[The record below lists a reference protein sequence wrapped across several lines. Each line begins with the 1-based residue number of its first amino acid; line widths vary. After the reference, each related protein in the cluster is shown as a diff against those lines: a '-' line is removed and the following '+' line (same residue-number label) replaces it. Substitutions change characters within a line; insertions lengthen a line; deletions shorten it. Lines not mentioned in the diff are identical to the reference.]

1 MRHRRRHFA
10 VTHNDVRP
18 ADRLSDC
25 CASTS
30 FRASGARHDESG
42 TGKWRKDRG
51 RRQGAAQHAGFFVVP
66 AASEKFGGDDDCACP
81 RWGGPHQCD
90 QAGERIQGCRWRT
103 EPGGHAL
110 LISDV
115 NAMGLSVAQGI
126 VTSESFYWDLNDQ
139 TRQWSRRFME
149 KLPGQVPNMV
159 HAGAYSAV
167 LLYLRSVASAGT
179 IDASVVV
186 ARMKQM
192 PVNDFNNQNV
202 RGRQDGGCFTPCI
215 SSA

>member
-1 MRHRRRHFA
+1 MAER
-10 VTHNDVRP
+10 
-18 ADRLSDC
+18 SWE
-25 CASTS
+25 ASRVPLNTPDFSS
-30 FRASGARHDESG
+30 FLLRAKNSGA
-42 TGKWRKDRG
+42 TTIALALA
-51 RRQGAAQHAGFFVVP
+51 GADLTNAIKQANEFRVADGGQNL
-66 AASEKFGGDDDCACP
+66 AAMLSF
-81 RWGGPHQCD
+81 
-90 QAGERIQGCRWRT
+90 
-103 EPGGHAL
+103 
-110 LISDV
+110 ISDV

-167 LLYLRSVASAGT
+167 LHYLRSVASAGT

-192 PVNDFNNQNV
+192 PVNDFNNQDV
-202 RGRQDGGCFTPCI
+202 RGRQDGVCFTPCI

>member
-1 MRHRRRHFA
+1 MPLNTPDF
-10 VTHNDVRP
+10 
-18 ADRLSDC
+18 S
-25 CASTS
+25 S
-30 FRASGARHDESG
+30 FLLRAKNSGA
-42 TGKWRKDRG
+42 TTIALALA
-51 RRQGAAQHAGFFVVP
+51 GADLTNAIKQANEFRV
-66 AASEKFGGDDDCACP
+66 ADGG
-81 RWGGPHQCD
+81 Q
-90 QAGERIQGCRWRT
+90 
-103 EPGGHAL
+103 
-110 LISDV
+110 
-115 NAMGLSVAQGI
+115 MGLSVAQGI

-167 LLYLRSVASAGT
+167 LHYLRSVASAGT

-192 PVNDFNNQNV
+192 PVNDFNNQDV
-202 RGRQDGGCFTPCI
+202 RVRQDGVCFTPCI

>member
-1 MRHRRRHFA
+1 MALANGGKIVAGVKVPLNTPDF
-10 VTHNDVRP
+10 
-18 ADRLSDC
+18 S
-25 CASTS
+25 S
-30 FRASGARHDESG
+30 FLLQAKNSGA
-42 TGKWRKDRG
+42 TTIALALA
-51 RRQGAAQHAGFFVVP
+51 GADLTNAIKQANEFRVADGGQNL
-66 AASEKFGGDDDCACP
+66 AAMLSF
-81 RWGGPHQCD
+81 
-90 QAGERIQGCRWRT
+90 
-103 EPGGHAL
+103 
-110 LISDV
+110 ISDV

>member
-1 MRHRRRHFA
+1 MALANGGKIVGGVKVPLNTPDF
-10 VTHNDVRP
+10 
-18 ADRLSDC
+18 S
-25 CASTS
+25 S
-30 FRASGARHDESG
+30 FLLRAKNSGA
-42 TGKWRKDRG
+42 TTIALALA
-51 RRQGAAQHAGFFVVP
+51 GADLTNAIKQANEFRVADGGQNL
-66 AASEKFGGDDDCACP
+66 AAMLSF
-81 RWGGPHQCD
+81 
-90 QAGERIQGCRWRT
+90 
-103 EPGGHAL
+103 
-110 LISDV
+110 ISDV

-167 LLYLRSVASAGT
+167 LHYLRSVASAGT

-192 PVNDFNNQNV
+192 PVNDFNNQDV
-202 RGRQDGGCFTPCI
+202 RVRQDGVCFTPCI